1 MVTTALAGLGFGLGL
16 IVAIGAQNAFVLR
29 QGLRREHVGVVIA
42 ICALSDLVLIG
53 VGTAGVGGFISSH
66 PVLLRLVT
74 LAGAAVLLGYA
85 VLAARRAWRPEALEV
100 TESGA
105 CDVPADGGPRAG
117 VAVATKP
124 VTAVALTA
132 LALTWL
138 NPHVYL
144 DTVVLLGSVS
154 ASYAQP
160 WVFAGGAMAGSILWF
175 SALGL
180 GARALAP
187 VFQRPT
193 AWRVFDSIIAL
204 VMATL
209 AIRLLLDLAG

>member
-1 MVTTALAGLGFGLGL
+1 MLPSVVSVLTTALSGFGFLLSL

-29 QGLRREHVGVVIA
+29 QGLRREHVGVVVM
-42 ICALSDLVLIG
+42 ICAFSDALLIA
-53 VGTAGVGGFISSH
+53 VGTAGVGTVVAANQTLLTIVTILGAG
-66 PVLLRLVT
+66 VLLVY
-74 LAGAAVLLGYA
+74 AIAALRR
-85 VLAARRAWRPEALEV
+85 AARPHALV
-100 TESGA
+100 VDGA
-105 CDVPADGGPRAG
+105 EGTGSMM
-117 VAVATKP
+117 
-124 VTAVALTA
+124 AVALTA

-175 SALGL
+175 SALGV

-187 VFQRPT
+187 LFQRPT
-193 AWRVFDSIIAL
+193 AWRVFDSIIA
-204 VMATL
+204 VIMAAL
-209 AIRLLLDLAG
+209 AMRLLLDLVG